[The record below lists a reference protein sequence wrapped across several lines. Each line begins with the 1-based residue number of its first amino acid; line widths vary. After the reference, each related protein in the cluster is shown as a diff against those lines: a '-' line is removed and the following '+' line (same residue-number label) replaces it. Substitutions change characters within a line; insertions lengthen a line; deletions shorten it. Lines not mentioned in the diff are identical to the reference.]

1 MLAAQE
7 LYAREYVFHKVKQM
21 WFKKEKQSSNY
32 AVVNCCEMLD
42 LDSCTFVHCK
52 DVHRI
57 IDVLSINE
65 LNEYVKNAKA

>member
-1 MLAAQE
+1 
-7 LYAREYVFHKVKQM
+7 M

-42 LDSCTFVHCK
+42 LDSCTFVPCK

>member
-7 LYAREYVFHKVKQM
+7 LSAREYVFHKVKQM

-32 AVVNCCEMLD
+32 AVVNCCEMFD
-42 LDSCTFVHCK
+42 MDSCTFVPCK

-57 IDVLSINE
+57 IDVLSMNE
-65 LNEYVKNAKA
+65 LNEYLKNAKV